1 LPHLN
6 KVFGGAAIFVT
17 QVDKTFTNLLTP
29 LQQPARLTFCKDM
42 LRKQVVME
50 TMLVELEAEIVELE
64 ETIPDPT
71 TRDRLLGMP
80 KKLFTEAREYHRKG
94 NVQETRLTLN
104 SAYRLVERA
113 KRELKK

>member
-1 LPHLN
+1 
-6 KVFGGAAIFVT
+6 
-17 QVDKTFTNLLTP
+17 
-29 LQQPARLTFCKDM
+29 M

-64 ETIPDPT
+64 ETIPDRT